1 VKNVNSAKA
10 QERLLLRPREVADM
24 IGVSRTTAYDLIAA
38 GTIPSV
44 RLGNHLRVPAAA
56 LEKLIADGMTKGEH
70 GIELTSAAET
80 DAGSKAAQAGH
91 R

>member
-1 VKNVNSAKA
+1 VKNVNSEKA
-10 QERLLLRPREVADM
+10 QTRLLLRPREVADM
-24 IGVSRTTAYDLIAA
+24 IGVSRTTAYGLISA

-56 LEKLIADGMTKGEH
+56 LEKLIAEGTTEP
-70 GIELTSAAET
+70 EPSV
-80 DAGSKAAQAGH
+80 

>member
-1 VKNVNSAKA
+1 VKTATSQKE
-10 QERLLLRPREVADM
+10 QGRLLLRPREVADM

-56 LEKLIADGMTKGEH
+56 LEKLIEEGMTRAE
-70 GIELTSAAET
+70 SAAR
-80 DAGSKAAQAGH
+80 ASAQ
-91 R
+91 